1 LINSLSQVPGVRV
14 SARSVAFRYKGPDV
28 DPLRAGRDLNVSA
41 IITGR
46 VTTRGNTLV
55 VQSDLIDVK
64 NGSQLWG
71 AQYTRPLADILSLQD
86 DIATEI
92 FDKLRVR
99 LTGDDRKR
107 ATKRYTEDA
116 EAYQLYLKG
125 RFYWNQGTIAGYKK
139 AIEYMQQAVAK
150 DPKYALAHAGL
161 ADSYLFL
168 GSYWV
173 EAISE

>member
-1 LINSLSQVPGVRV
+1 
-14 SARSVAFRYKGPDV
+14 
-28 DPLRAGRDLNVSA
+28 
-41 IITGR
+41 
-46 VTTRGNTLV
+46 
-55 VQSDLIDVK
+55 
-64 NGSQLWG
+64 
-71 AQYTRPLADILSLQD
+71 
-86 DIATEI
+86 
-92 FDKLRVR
+92 KLRVR

-173 EAISE
+173 EAISEAKAAAVKAIELDPSLAEAHVALGHIRLWLDWDRPAAEAEFRRGIDINPSSALAHDEYAMYLAAGRRLRDAMAQIAPAPEAD